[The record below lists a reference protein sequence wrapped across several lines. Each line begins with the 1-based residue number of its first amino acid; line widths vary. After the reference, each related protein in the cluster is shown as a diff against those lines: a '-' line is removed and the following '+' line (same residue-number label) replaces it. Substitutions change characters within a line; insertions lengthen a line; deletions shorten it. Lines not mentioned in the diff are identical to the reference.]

1 MALHP
6 DRGSLSTQATQI
18 YTWWGGGQ
26 RQRLGQ
32 LPWYCPEN
40 TQSFLLLF
48 LKQESRCVRQT
59 HITPLQRCQAGEVS
73 RFLPSPS
80 PLNPR
85 QAGQEEPGRLVD
97 SLILGKNLTTPGSP
111 TGLKVTFG
119 QASSGAGVGG
129 DHSDVFHVLLLIIT
143 CLMF

>member
-1 MALHP
+1 MCKADTEYTTAALSSW
-6 DRGSLSTQATQI
+6 RSLS
-18 YTWWGGGQ
+18 
-26 RQRLGQ
+26 
-32 LPWYCPEN
+32 
-40 TQSFLLLF
+40 FL
-48 LKQESRCVRQT
+48 T
-59 HITPLQRCQAGEVS
+59 
-73 RFLPSPS
+73 SPS

-111 TGLKVTFG
+111 TGLKVTSG

-129 DHSDVFHVLLLIIT
+129 DHRDVFHVLLLIIT